1 MCSGGIVSVWWYGI
15 VSVWWWNSECVC
27 GGIVSVCDG
36 GIASV
41 WWCGI
46 VSVCVVEE

>member
-1 MCSGGIVSVWWYGI
+1 MWWK
-15 VSVWWWNSECVC
+15 SECVC

-36 GIASV
+36 GIVSV

>member
-1 MCSGGIVSVWWYGI
+1 MCVS
-15 VSVWWWNSECVC
+15 WNSECVC
-27 GGIVSVCDG
+27 GGIAC
-36 GIASV
+36 V